1 MRFQAEAARQIIRG
15 LTWSSSALSEVF
27 HAGHRLTWRHHG
39 LGMLQAELS
48 ETLRIHIWHP
58 KLVSPEMA
66 WPRCVHDHRFDLES
80 AVVIGAVRDV
90 LPDVRSANIWDEGI
104 ITAHPLDGWESADA
118 VAELR

>member
-1 MRFQAEAARQIIRG
+1 
-15 LTWSSSALSEVF
+15 
-27 HAGHRLTWRHHG
+27 
-39 LGMLQAELS
+39 MLQAELS